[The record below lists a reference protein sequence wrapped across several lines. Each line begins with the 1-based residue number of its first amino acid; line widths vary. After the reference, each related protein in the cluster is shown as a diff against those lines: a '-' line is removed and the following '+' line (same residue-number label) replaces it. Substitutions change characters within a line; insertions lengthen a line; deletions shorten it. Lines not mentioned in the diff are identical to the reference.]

1 MVERLAV
8 NQWVVGSSP
17 TSGAVNQSEARFT
30 AVYRVCEANSGT

>member
-17 TSGAVNQSEARFT
+17 TSGANKKSPYRRFLV
-30 AVYRVCEANSGT
+30 AELKP